1 MQPIMDGIHELVRR
15 KRRKY
20 RTLTSLVND
29 IIDSETNIEH
39 VITFLDQSPSAVHRS
54 FANDL
59 RILFHSILRQR
70 LATIK
75 RDIGNARYSLY
86 AALLDMHQV
95 DHCPELLRGILT
107 INYDEYIEAAIS
119 EVYVHP
125 VDFGIALQDK
135 AVSEPRLRLLKL
147 HGSFTWNDHWPV
159 SGTNRGRRNNP
170 LWIPPGIRK
179 SKEHYPFN
187 VLWGLAREMLD
198 CDVLRIVGC
207 NLGPTDW
214 DLISM
219 LFTTRHTKAGGSR
232 PYRVEVIDSPQHA
245 FDLQTSYPY
254 LDIRSIFKILD
265 MDIGEQLV
273 AEVSSGPPHP
283 YDRLS
288 ESEQAQLR
296 ERAGTHN
303 NWFRTWL
310 KHMAEAYE
318 RDFGAGSTKTESG
331 AFSSLLQGG

>member
-1 MQPIMDGIHELVRR
+1 MQPLADGIHDLVRR

-29 IIDSETNIEH
+29 IIDSEANIEH

-59 RILFHSILRQR
+59 RILFHTILRQR
-70 LATIK
+70 LDTIK
-75 RDIGNARYSLY
+75 RDIGDARYSLY

-95 DHCPELLRGILT
+95 DQCPELLRGILT
-107 INYDEYIEAAIS
+107 INYDEYIEAAVT
-119 EVYVHP
+119 EVYGRP
-125 VDFGIALQDK
+125 VDFGIALQGK
-135 AVSEPRLRLLKL
+135 AISEPRLRLLKL
-147 HGSFTWNDHWPV
+147 HGSFTWNDEWPV
-159 SGTNRGRRNNP
+159 SRTRRARSNNP
-170 LWIPPGIRK
+170 LWITPGIRK

-207 NLGPTDW
+207 NMGATDW

-219 LFTTRHTKAGGSR
+219 LFTTRHTKAGRSR
-232 PYRVEVIDSPQHA
+232 PYSVEVIDSPQHA
-245 FDLQTSYPY
+245 FYLQTLYPY
-254 LDIRSIFKILD
+254 LDVRSIFEILG
-265 MDIGEQLV
+265 MDIGQQLV
-273 AEVSSGPPHP
+273 AEISNGPPQP
-283 YDRLS
+283 YDKLS

-296 ERAGTHN
+296 RRAGTQN

-318 RDFGAGSTKTESG
+318 RDFGEGSTETESG